1 MTHTQTPKYEYLFKE
16 ANRKNIV
23 SSIGNR
29 AGYTAIATDE
39 TNLASWKIEKT
50 TPGKM
55 FGFATSQML
64 TVEMIGP
71 AARDIVIGDKIYIR
85 TAITKSVAAGEM
97 GIASWVSPVFFI
109 ESYDYDEVTNRSTL
123 VAYDIVY
130 QASKVLYT
138 QVTQPTYPATMSQFV
153 QSVVAAIDA
162 SYEVIFEG
170 ADSVLNQAPNFTSED
185 NLATVLAQIA
195 EASGSICVATSTY
208 TSGAS
213 FIQIGSKI
221 RFRPVD
227 SEYVDEIT
235 PDLYMELSLGR
246 EEILSNI
253 VHQTELGDNGFYGNP
268 GYTQVMRENAFLSLA
283 EGETLDILM
292 TGIANKT
299 IGITASDFHIKWKG
313 TPLYEPGDKIRI
325 HRVDGTYR
333 DVIVYDEI
341 LTYNG
346 GLSST
351 LSFTLNE
358 SEDWQARPAT
368 IAGTVRQT
376 SAKVDKVNNEI
387 TLMSRVE
394 DSLTQQLSE
403 LKINADIISAEVTA
417 TQQDV
422 TNLVNSMEA
431 QIDTLTKKVGLAITS
446 DNLAINVQKTLSD
459 GVTAVN
465 TTTGFTFDEIGLTI
479 DKTGSEMSTT
489 ITEDGM
495 KVFREGEAVLIA
507 NNVGVEA
514 INLYATTFLT
524 IGTNSR
530 MENYEGN
537 RTACFWIGE

>member
-1 MTHTQTPKYEYLFKE
+1 MTHAFKPEYGFLFKE
-16 ANRKNIV
+16 ANRENIQ
-23 SSIGNR
+23 SSIKSVKFGD
-29 AGYTAIATDE
+29 IATDK
-39 TNLASWKIEKT
+39 TNLVNWKIEKT

-55 FGFATSQML
+55 FGFATSQKL

-71 AARDIVIGDKIYIR
+71 AASDIVIGDKIYVYMI
-85 TAITKSVAAGEM
+85 IVKYISGD
-97 GIASWVSPVFFI
+97 IHSASWSSPIFFI

-123 VAYDIVY
+123 VAYDIIY
-130 QASKVLYT
+130 QASKVLYN
-138 QVTQPTYPATMSQFV
+138 QVIQPRYPAFLSDFV
-153 QSVVAAIDA
+153 KSVVNAIDS
-162 SYEVIFEG
+162 SYQVIFDG
-170 ADSVLNQAPNFTSED
+170 CDNVLKQAPNFTSED

-195 EASGSICVATSTY
+195 EASGSICMATRRYTNGSSFLST
-208 TSGAS
+208 
-213 FIQIGSKI
+213 GSKI
-221 RFRPVD
+221 HFRPVD
-227 SEYVDEIT
+227 REYVDEIT

-246 EEILSNI
+246 EETLSDL
-253 VHQTELGDNGFYGNP
+253 VHRTELGDNSFYGNE
-268 GYTQVMRENAFLSLA
+268 GYTQVMRENAFLTVS
-283 EGETLDILM
+283 EGDYLGAFM

-325 HRVDGTYR
+325 HRADGTYR
-333 DVIVYDEI
+333 DVVVYDEI

-358 SEDWQARPAT
+358 SEKWQARPSK

-387 TLMSRVE
+387 VLMSRVDE
-394 DSLTQQLSE
+394 SLIQQLSE
-403 LKINADIISAEVTA
+403 LKINSDIISAEVTA
-417 TQQDV
+417 TEQNV
-422 TNLVNSMEA
+422 TNLVNSMES

-446 DNLAINVQKTLSD
+446 DDFAINVQKTLSD
-459 GVTAVN
+459 GVTSVN

-507 NNVGVEA
+507 NNIGVEA

-530 MENYEGN
+530 MENFDGN